1 MNVVWFKKLCVLC
14 LVVGLIIPSN
24 QLAGAAP
31 AKENIG
37 QHWAG
42 KLMQD
47 WVSKGNLKGYPDGQ
61 LHPDRQM
68 TRAEFITVLTKGLP
82 PKEASTSSKAESSFT
97 DVHNQQW
104 YYTQIQQAVAAG
116 YVKGYPD
123 GSFKPNALISRQEA
137 AVILVKRLQ
146 LPVSESQILET
157 YHDYKQIPVWAQ
169 TSVATLLSHSLIQ
182 GYPDQTLRTTKQL
195 TRAEA
200 VTLVDH
206 AHTYETNKESEKS
219 PTAPDQPRTEPT
231 NPAPSSGDG
240 LKNTSAK
247 AKTSTTTVD
256 AKLDSDKD
264 GLPDYIE
271 DILGTNKYNRDTDG
285 DGLSDGEEVNT
296 VGTDPLQV
304 DTNKNGISDAKED
317 GDGDGLSNLEELRH
331 HTDPKNADTDF
342 DGWADGLEIQKGTNP
357 LVADTD
363 KDGLDDGIEESLGMN
378 PLLADTNGNGIKD
391 GDEKVSYTTKAASY
405 DVDPN
410 VVPTVKLASKAKL
423 ADSTVITNVYG
434 EDAFINPDIPGYL
447 GAPYEFKTDV
457 AFDSAEMTFTYD
469 PSLATADFEPA
480 IYYYNKDKQLLER
493 VEEQIHHPE
502 THSVTATVHHFSTYL
517 LLDGKKWDEVWEKE
531 ILVPNTLQ
539 KQTDIVFMIDTSGS
553 MEDNDPKNLRLTAVT
568 NFVYKM
574 REMDRAAVYSFN
586 DYPRTWTTLTSDKK
600 AIQDAVARVRGIG
613 GTDIYYAL
621 SDAIDEIKRNGKVDN
636 EKMIIL
642 LTDGEGNSNN
652 QRIDGQIARA
662 ASMNIKVYTI
672 GLGASAGVETLE
684 KIAQGTGGEYYAID
698 AAEMVDLAYDA
709 IAGETINLSVDSDH
723 DGLPDYFEN
732 NGVRL
737 GNGVWIQGLDA
748 NNPDTDGDGI
758 PDGKELTWLQD
769 KDQPNLVYFTL
780 KSDPTKKDTDEDGL
794 LDGSDPHPLRY
805 DLHNRL
811 ATIMADLSYV
821 NLSSKQGEAM
831 EDLKGN
837 TDIDTRFKMAQY
849 NPQSLV
855 NPNPYTELNGWKII
869 RAQDADLFLTGF
881 AGVALK
887 RGDTI
892 AFAFRGTEFPKP
904 NDIGADLAL
913 FFYNNNQMTRQMDN
927 FMAAVLKEQPHAK
940 VYSIGH
946 SLGGYLASSASYELI
961 TKDISSDHYRAQQT
975 IKEAEYTF
983 EHGIN
988 FNAAPFFYT
997 GYAYPAFLD
1006 AILPPGV
1013 KVFESTVPKDALSN
1027 PNYLSVIDNY
1037 FTEGE
1042 FLSSISDM
1050 TLGMRLGKVNEP
1062 FPSYGSAM
1070 ERHGISSFYE
1080 HFPKSY

>member
-31 AKENIG
+31 AKETIE

-47 WVSKGNLKGYPDGQ
+47 WVAKGNLKGYPDGQ
-61 LHPDRQM
+61 LHPDRQI
-68 TRAEFITVLTKGLP
+68 TRAEFITILTKVLP
-82 PKEASTSSKAESSFT
+82 LEESSTSSKAEFSFT
-97 DVHNQQW
+97 DVHKEQW
-104 YYTQIQQAVAAG
+104 YYTQIQQAVVAG
-116 YVKGYPD
+116 YIKGYPD

-137 AVILVKRLQ
+137 AVILVKRLR
-146 LPVSESQILET
+146 LSASESSILES

-169 TSVATLLSHSLIQ
+169 PSVATLLNHSLIQ

-200 VTLVDH
+200 VTLVNH
-206 AHTYETNKESEKS
+206 AHTYETNTESNES
-219 PTAPDQPRTEPT
+219 PTAPNQPGTELSNLT
-231 NPAPSSGDG
+231 TSSGDG
-240 LKNTSAK
+240 LKNTSSK
-247 AKTSTTTVD
+247 AKTSTTTLD

-317 GDGDGLSNLEELRH
+317 GDGDGLSNSEELRH

-363 KDGLDDGIEESLGMN
+363 KDGLEDGIEESVGMN

-391 GDEKVSYTTKAASY
+391 GDEKVVYTTKAASY
-405 DVDPN
+405 DIDPN

-434 EDAFINPDIPGYL
+434 EDAFINSDIPGYL

-469 PSLATADFEPA
+469 PNLVTTDFEPA

-493 VEEQIHHPE
+493 VPDQVHHSE

-517 LLDGKKWDEVWEKE
+517 LLDGKKWDEVWQKE
-531 ILVPNTLQ
+531 MLAPNALQ

-574 REMDRAAVYSFN
+574 RELDRAAVYSFN
-586 DYPRTWTTLTSDKK
+586 DYASRWTSLTSNKK
-600 AIQDAVARVRGIG
+600 AIQDAVARVRGLG

-621 SDAIDEIKRNGKVDN
+621 SRSIDEIEQNGTAN
-636 EKMIIL
+636 NAKMIIL

-652 QRIDGQIARA
+652 KKIDGQIARA
-662 ASMNIKVYTI
+662 AGLNIKVYTI
-672 GLGASAGVETLE
+672 GLGASAGVATLE
-684 KIAQGTGGEYYAID
+684 KISQGTGGQYYAID
-698 AAEMVDLAYDA
+698 AAEMVDMAYNA
-709 IAGETINLSVDSDH
+709 IAGETINLSADSDQ
-723 DGLPDYFEN
+723 DGLPDYFED

-748 NNPDTDGDGI
+748 HNPDTDGDGI

-769 KDQPNLVYFTL
+769 QDQPKLVYFTL

-794 LDGSDPHPLRY
+794 LDGFDPHPLRY

-821 NLSSKQGEAM
+821 NLSSEQGQAM

-869 RAQDADLFLTGF
+869 RAQDTDMFLSGF
-881 AGVALK
+881 AAVALK

-913 FFYNNNQMTRQMDN
+913 FFYNNNQMTWQMDN

-946 SLGGYLASSASYELI
+946 SLGGFLASSASYELI
-961 TKDISSDHYRAQQT
+961 TQDISLENIGARST
-975 IKEAEYTF
+975 IRNADYTF
-983 EHGIN
+983 EQGIN
-988 FNAAPFFYT
+988 FNAAPFFISGYVLPEAT
-997 GYAYPAFLD
+997 GLSRVLAFF
-1006 AILPPGV
+1006 
-1013 KVFESTVPKDALSN
+1013 KSTVPANAVMDPKYAN
-1027 PNYLSVIDNY
+1027 VIDNY

-1042 FLSSISDM
+1042 FLSSISNV
-1050 TLGMRLGKVNEP
+1050 TLGLRLGKVHEP
-1062 FPSYGSAM
+1062 FPSSGSAM